1 MSVLLRADQLDVLCR
16 FGYDESHVIGTGTQA
31 IVIDTAHS
39 YLIKIYKQHPN
50 LPDFHQLKSF
60 YDSIHESDVFETPLI
75 DTILVRENF
84 VLVRELKL
92 GGTSFTSEKIN
103 ALAPA
108 ELSTYVDQYV
118 NTLFAIRELHSST
131 LQPLTLF
138 MHNNQFLLE
147 GMSDWN
153 QLMSESITAKCT
165 ELRSQFARDITQ
177 FESKIERILSFFS
190 TPFAGTYDIIHGDF
204 APVNVLH
211 DDALHAT
218 GVIDFGTL
226 TTKGD
231 YFFDLASGWSFVD
244 MYDEI
249 TSANVKNLVLEQ
261 ILRRL
266 GPAAS
271 QRLAYTL
278 FAYNIISANMYSP
291 TCDDRHYGWSI
302 ASLNNDEY
310 WQMV

>member
-1 MSVLLRADQLDVLCR
+1 MSVQLRTDQLDVLHR
-16 FGYDESHVIGTGTQA
+16 FGYDEAQVFGSGTQA
-31 IVIDTAHS
+31 IVIDTGDDF
-39 YLIKIYKQHPN
+39 LTKIYLQHPN
-50 LPDFHQLKSF
+50 LPDFHRLKSF
-60 YDSIHESDVFETPLI
+60 YNSIHESGSFATPLL
-75 DTILVRENF
+75 DTIEVKNNF
-84 VLVRELKL
+84 ILVRELKL
-92 GGTSFTSEKIN
+92 SGTSFTSQKII
-103 ALAPA
+103 ALTPA

-118 NTLFAIRELHSST
+118 NILFAVRELRSST
-131 LQPLTLF
+131 LLPLTLF
-138 MHNNQFLLE
+138 MHNNRFLLE

-153 QLMSESITAKCT
+153 QLMSESITAKCN
-165 ELRSQFARDITQ
+165 ELQSQFTRDITQ
-177 FESKIERILSFFS
+177 YESKIERILSFFS
-190 TPFAGTYDIIHGDF
+190 TPFVGTYDIIHGDF

-211 DDALHAT
+211 DDTLQAT

-249 TSANVKNLVLEQ
+249 TSATVKNLVLEQ

-266 GPAAS
+266 GQAAS
-271 QRLAYTL
+271 QRLAYSL

-291 TCDDRHYGWSI
+291 TCDDLHYGWSI
-302 ASLNNDEY
+302 ACLNNDEH